1 MAAREISIA
10 AHPRARASIRRA
22 RARTALVAFVA
33 VLLAALH
40 GGVGAQ
46 DAIVRA
52 LLAGVAGNLVA
63 WAIAVALWRQIV
75 LAELRAAHERR
86 RARAEALR
94 APAADA

>member
-1 MAAREISIA
+1 MAAQEISIA
-10 AHPRARASIRRA
+10 AHPRAGTSIRRA
-22 RARTALVAFVA
+22 RSRAALVAFVV

-46 DAIVRA
+46 DAVLRA
-52 LLAGVAGNLVA
+52 LVAGIAANLAA
-63 WAIAVALWRQIV
+63 WAVAVAVWKQIV

-94 APAADA
+94 APATD